1 MPNIIPRFTA
11 VGTGIYSL
19 NSKAVITKLVGNA
32 EQPNL
37 EGVHGMLGVTA
48 TESDYPEQVVVIQ
61 QGYMRAVPQRTGET
75 WSVGETLWVV
85 ADNSGEVSNVRAA
98 APAPQVY
105 VGRIMR
111 DNGDD
116 TFDVVV
122 NVRVLP
128 SIGELSNVKIETWR
142 DGDVMAYDDTNSYW
156 VPSQPHRTVAVAFA
170 DTPYTANVFENT
182 VLVDASGGEVEIN
195 LPTVATAADSRLDIK
210 KVDLTRNK
218 VIIWANGTLEDDANM
233 QWAKLKLPGECL
245 TLQCDG
251 TQWWVI

>member
-1 MPNIIPRFTA
+1 MAVIARFTA
-11 VGTGIYSL
+11 VGVGPYSH
-19 NSKAVITKLVGNA
+19 NDKPTIAALVDTA

-37 EGVHGMLGVTA
+37 TNVHGMLGVTA
-48 TESDYPEQVVVIQ
+48 TESDFPEQVVVIQ
-61 QGYMRAVPQRTGET
+61 QGYMRAVPFRGGET
-75 WSVGETLWVV
+75 WSVGDLLWVV
-85 ADNSGEVSNVRAA
+85 ADASGEVSNVRPA

-105 VGRIMR
+105 VGKVYK
-111 DNGDD
+111 DNGDS
-116 TFDVVV
+116 TADVVV